1 MLSSLFLCP
10 YRFSTNPRGFCVLI
24 YFVIAWPLVK
34 ASGCILVSELS
45 PGIISASS
53 KAVNHPKGSKMNL
66 SHRRVSISI
75 TTPVVSASK

>member
-1 MLSSLFLCP
+1 
-10 YRFSTNPRGFCVLI
+10 
-24 YFVIAWPLVK
+24 
-34 ASGCILVSELS
+34 VSELS